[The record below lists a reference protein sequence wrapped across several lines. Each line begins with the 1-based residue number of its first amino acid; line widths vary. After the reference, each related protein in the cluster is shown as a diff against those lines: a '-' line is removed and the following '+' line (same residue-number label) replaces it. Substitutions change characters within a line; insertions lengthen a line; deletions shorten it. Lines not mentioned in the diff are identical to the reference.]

1 MSFIKFIIHLLKR
14 SYLKMNLYQRLL
26 VTILIMSNLLIG
38 LISFIKIVL
47 PFTYVAI

>member
-1 MSFIKFIIHLLKR
+1 MNFFKFIIHILKR
-14 SYLKMNLYQRLL
+14 SYLKMNLFQRILI
-26 VTILIMSNLLIG
+26 TILVISNLLIG